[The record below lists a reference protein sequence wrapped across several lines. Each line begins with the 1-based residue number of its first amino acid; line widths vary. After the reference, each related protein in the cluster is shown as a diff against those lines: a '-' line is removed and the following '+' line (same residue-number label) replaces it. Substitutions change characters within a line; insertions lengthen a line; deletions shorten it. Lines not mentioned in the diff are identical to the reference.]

1 MAAAMKT
8 VETNPNPLGPIKAVR
23 SRDLLADA
31 LREQILSGARPSG
44 VALPSERELT
54 EETGLSRAAVRDA
67 LRVLESEGLIET
79 RQGRYGGSVVKLP
92 ANDALARPVALFA
105 RARGISLQE
114 MIEARVAIEPTIA
127 ELAALR
133 RTPEDLQALIQAT
146 DLLQEALPHV
156 EQFLD
161 LNVRWYFALADACHN
176 DLLRAFIV
184 SIAGLILAATSRE
197 GQTPEPTRRLILQSH
212 RRVVEAVIAGDA
224 PAARR
229 RMERHV
235 AGYQEHYERLGLTPS
250 A

>member
-1 MAAAMKT
+1 MKT

-92 ANDALARPVALFA
+92 ANDALAARGAVCP
-105 RARGISLQE
+105 RARHPLQE

-184 SIAGLILAATSRE
+184 SIAGLILTATSRE